1 MDVELTVLEA
11 YLPDVAGRD
20 GRWSQLLVNE
30 VDRAIAPHHLKAIL
44 LILPADE
51 TAFWLISLREPWM
64 DRSAIPAELDLAGLI
79 GATTALA
86 GSRVVG
92 RRMGG
97 HLVQPGS
104 AEADSPTSAA

>member
-1 MDVELTVLEA
+1 MDIELTVFEA

-20 GRWSQLLVNE
+20 GQWSQRLVDE
-30 VDRAIAPHHLKAIL
+30 VDRTIAPHHLKAIL

-51 TAFWLISLREPWM
+51 TAFWLISPREPST
-64 DRSAIPAELDLAGLI
+64 DRSGIPAELDLAGLI

-97 HLVQPGS
+97 HLVQPEQ
-104 AEADSPTSAA
+104 AEP